1 MADAHTDSNSRRDF
15 LKTSSVAAVGAVAGS
30 LSVARTAH
38 AAGSD
43 EIKVGLI
50 GCGGRGSG
58 AAGDTLSANKS
69 GVKIVAVGDAFED
82 RMRGTVEG
90 LKRRF
95 GDRVD
100 VPKDRQF
107 VGFDAYKKVID
118 SGIDMV
124 ILATPPGFRPLHFEA
139 AVKAGK
145 HVFMEKPVAVDGAG
159 VRQVLEA
166 AKLAKEKNL
175 GVGVGL
181 QRRHENSY
189 LETIKQLQEGA
200 IGDIVCTRVFWNG
213 AGVWVNPR
221 RPGQSEMEHQ
231 MRNWY
236 YFNWLCGDHIV
247 EQHIHNLDVGNWLVN
262 DHPVTA
268 QGMGGRQVRTG
279 KEFGEIFDHHYV
291 EFTYK
296 DGKKMFS
303 CCRHI
308 GNCWDSVSEHAHGTK
323 GTADISSHRIRGEQE
338 WRYRGNRNRP
348 YEQEHLDL
356 VNSIRAGRPLAEAE
370 YGATSTMTSIL
381 GRLATYS
388 GKEISWEKALNSPPL
403 APGLENYTFDTTPPT
418 LPDENGHYKIA
429 VPGRTD
435 VFKAIA
441 RAK

>member
-1 MADAHTDSNSRRDF
+1 
-15 LKTSSVAAVGAVAGS
+15 LVTSSAAAVGAVAGS
-30 LSVARTAH
+30 LSVARSAY

-43 EIKVGLI
+43 EIKIGLI

-69 GVKIVAVGDAFED
+69 GVKITAVGDAFED
-82 RMRGTVEG
+82 RMRGTLTG
-90 LKRRF
+90 LQRRF

-166 AKLAKEKNL
+166 AKIAKEKNL

-189 LETIKQLQEGA
+189 LETIKRLQEGA
-200 IGDIVCTRVFWNG
+200 IGDIVCTRVYWNG
-213 AGVWVNPR
+213 AGVWVNPK

-247 EQHIHNLDVGNWLVN
+247 EQHIHNLDVGNWLVG
-262 DHPVTA
+262 DHPERA
-268 QGMGGRQVRTG
+268 QGMGGREVRTG

-296 DGKKMFS
+296 DGRKMFS

-308 GNCWDSVSEHAHGTK
+308 GNCWDNVSEHAHGTK
-323 GTADISSHRIRGEQE
+323 GSADISGHRIRGGDGE
-338 WRYRGNRNRP
+338 WRYRGQRNRP

-356 VNSIRAGRPLAEAE
+356 VNSIRAGHPLAEAE
-370 YGATSTMTSIL
+370 YGATSTMTAVL

-388 GKEISWEKALNSPPL
+388 GKVVSWKDALDSPAVL
-403 APGLENYTFDTTPPT
+403 APGIESYTFDSTPPV
-418 LPDENGHYKIA
+418 LPDEQGSYKIA

>member
-1 MADAHTDSNSRRDF
+1 M
-15 LKTSSVAAVGAVAGS
+15 
-30 LSVARTAH
+30 
-38 AAGSD
+38 
-43 EIKVGLI
+43 
-50 GCGGRGSG
+50 
-58 AAGDTLSANKS
+58 
-69 GVKIVAVGDAFED
+69 KITAVGDAFEN
-82 RMRGTVEG
+82 RMQGTLNG
-90 LKRRF
+90 LEKRF
-95 GDRVD
+95 GERVD

-166 AKLAKEKNL
+166 AKIAKEKKL
-175 GVGVGL
+175 GVAVGL

-189 LETIKQLQEGA
+189 LETIKRLQEGA
-200 IGDIVCTRVFWNG
+200 IGDIVCTRVYWNG
-213 AGVWVNPR
+213 AGVWVNPK
-221 RPGQSEMEHQ
+221 RPGQSEMEYQ

-247 EQHIHNLDVGNWLVN
+247 EQHIHNLDVGNWLVG
-262 DHPVTA
+262 DVPVSA
-268 QGMGGRQVRTG
+268 QGMGGREVRTG
-279 KEFGEIFDHHYV
+279 KEYGEIFDHHYV

-323 GTADISSHRIRGEQE
+323 GSADISSHRIRGEEE
-338 WRYRGNRNRP
+338 WRYRGPRNRP

-356 VNSIRAGRPLAEAE
+356 VNSIRAGHPLAEAE
-370 YGATSTMTSIL
+370 YGAHEHDD
-381 GRLATYS
+381 GRFGAA
-388 GKEISWEKALNSPPL
+388 GRRI
-403 APGLENYTFDTTPPT
+403 PG
-418 LPDENGHYKIA
+418 
-429 VPGRTD
+429 GR
-435 VFKAIA
+435 
-441 RAK
+441 